1 VARRAAHGGVGVIL
15 SFLFPDDGNM
25 VILVDDE
32 GIDWLERGLDAV
44 RGSEPGHEWSSP
56 SLSEDGV
63 AELILRRAADADP
76 S

>member
-1 VARRAAHGGVGVIL
+1 VIL